1 MTCPQT
7 IEQWTDEEYEAIQKT
22 FAEEM
27 RLAHRFR
34 HPNVLGL
41 IGLVEH
47 PQSPYPRIAVFP
59 WMEFGSLKGVLDE
72 HSGCKPLKDFALLKA
87 CREIAQGMEY
97 LVSNGPTGLGYVHRK
112 LSARA
117 VLVDATFTMKI
128 SDFSG
133 MTRRGVAGSKEH
145 KVERCLVSDSPDI
158 QPLGTR
164 KLSSHEQYLPSYL
177 SGHGRNQR
185 IQGHS

>member
-1 MTCPQT
+1 MQ
-7 IEQWTDEEYEAIQKT
+7 
-22 FAEEM
+22 
-27 RLAHRFR
+27 
-34 HPNVLGL
+34 
-41 IGLVEH
+41 
-47 PQSPYPRIAVFP
+47 
-59 WMEFGSLKGVLDE
+59 FGSLKGVLDE

-133 MTRRGVAGSKEH
+133 VIRRDVATTKAHDPNHRTVRHTVPFSFWFCMDTPTYPVTLPVH
-145 KVERCLVSDSPDI
+145 ERLPYLTHTSIRIFRLRARPR
-158 QPLGTR
+158 GT
-164 KLSSHEQYLPSYL
+164 KQTLASQS
-177 SGHGRNQR
+177 
-185 IQGHS
+185 